1 MRIELNRYGD
11 WPTAREA
18 ERADET
24 SVKMEFFFLLF
35 ETWPFLREAS
45 FHGTI
50 KRLISV
56 TEIVHDSRYLSLSVI
71 PQR

>member
-45 FHGTI
+45 FH
-50 KRLISV
+50 
-56 TEIVHDSRYLSLSVI
+56 
-71 PQR
+71 